1 MSEVRILNSEV
12 RMRKPE
18 LKEDDRILNSEAGKD

>member
-12 RMRKPE
+12 RMRKSE